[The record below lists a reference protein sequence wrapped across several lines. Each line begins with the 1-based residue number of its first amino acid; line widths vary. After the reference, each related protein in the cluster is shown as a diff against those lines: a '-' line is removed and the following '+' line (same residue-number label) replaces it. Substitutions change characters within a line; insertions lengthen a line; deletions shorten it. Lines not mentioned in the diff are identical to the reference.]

1 MNLLEWS
8 TWISKDLFWPWLG
21 KSSGAG
27 ELEMLEIL
35 GGKESM
41 PEKFVTAAEFYK
53 KKSKFFSIFLYFW
66 AFFHT
71 WKDIRQS
78 PKGLSPIQ
86 RNLVDIVAFLL
97 TTKAV

>member
-53 KKSKFFSIFLYFW
+53 KRANFNIFVFLGL
-66 AFFHT
+66 FFHT